1 MSAGKV
7 VKWGL
12 LGLKM
17 ALSVGLFA
25 WLFRHFDVLSAMRQ
39 THLAPNGQAWIWG
52 AVGVFFVSN
61 LLGSWLWGRL
71 LRLQGVE
78 IPFPR
83 VAAYYF
89 VGLFFN
95 NFLPAN
101 IAGDFAR
108 ISAARGHSERTA
120 PVFSATLMDRM
131 MGGLAVAV
139 VAMFSILTAWPWF
152 HDLRVDALVAGLFL
166 VSLLMYL
173 AVFRR
178 DVLGLVEWPFRAL
191 RLRRLAVRMSQAM
204 DQLHAYREQGG
215 RLMGLM
221 GLGVLIQV
229 MRVFMHLCVARALGL
244 HVPIGAIFTFVPIL
258 AAIVMLPISLNGIG
272 VREGAS
278 VLLFG
283 IVGLT
288 GAQAI
293 SFQLLTWLLAV
304 LVSLLGGVIFVF
316 RAPLRWVESWRKAA
330 A

>member
-1 MSAGKV
+1 VNRGAA

-17 ALSVGLFA
+17 ALSASLFA
-25 WLFRHFDVLSAMRQ
+25 WLFRHYDVLAAMKETR
-39 THLAPNGQAWIWG
+39 HADPAWLWV

-71 LRLQGVE
+71 LRLQGVD
-78 IPFPR
+78 IAFPR

-108 ISAARGHSERTA
+108 ISAARGHSERAA

-131 MGGLAVAV
+131 MGGLAVSL
-139 VAMFSILTAWPWF
+139 VAMCSILTAWPWF
-152 HDLRVDALVAGLFL
+152 HDLRVDALVAGLF
-166 VSLLMYL
+166 VISLLMYL

-178 DVLGLVEWPFRAL
+178 DVLAWVEWPFRIL
-191 RLRRLAVRMSQAM
+191 RLRRPAVRMSQVM
-204 DQLHAYREQGG
+204 DGLHAYREQGG
-215 RLMGLM
+215 RLAALLA
-221 GLGVLIQV
+221 LGVLIQV
-229 MRVFMHLCVARALGL
+229 MRVFMHVSVARALGL
-244 HVPIGAIFTFVPIL
+244 QIPLGAIFTFVPIL

-316 RAPLRWVESWRKAA
+316 RTPLRWVMSWRKAA

>member
-1 MSAGKV
+1 MSAGRV
-7 VKWGL
+7 LKWSL

-17 ALSVGLFA
+17 VLSVSLFV
-25 WLFRHFDVLSAMRQ
+25 WLFRKYDVFAAMKETR
-39 THLAPNGQAWIWG
+39 HADPAWLWA

-61 LLGSWLWGRL
+61 LLGSALWGRL
-71 LRLQGVE
+71 LHMQGVE
-78 IPFPR
+78 IPYSR

-108 ISAARGHSERTA
+108 ITAARGHSERSA

-131 MGGLAVAV
+131 IGGLAVAS
-139 VAMFSILTAWPWF
+139 VAMGAALTAWPWF

-166 VSLLMYL
+166 ISLLMYL

-191 RLRRLAVRMSQAM
+191 RLHRLERRISDLV
-204 DQLHAYREQGG
+204 DGLHAYREKSGG
-215 RLMGLM
+215 LTALLAFGI
-221 GLGVLIQV
+221 LIQL
-229 MRVFMHLCVARALGL
+229 MRIFMHLFVARALGL
-244 HVPIGAIFTFVPIL
+244 NVPLGAVFTMVPIL
-258 AAIVMLPISLNGIG
+258 GAVLIVIPSVSGFG

-283 IVGLT
+283 MVHLS
-288 GAQAI
+288 GASAI
-293 SFQLLTWLLAV
+293 SFQLLTWLLAF

-316 RAPLRWVESWRKAA
+316 RTPLRWVVSLRKAA